1 MQDLSKNYVILI
13 LFITTLTVVPLAGQA
28 QNIWVEEPEGETEV
42 GLDFRI
48 PSFNGFNVD
57 GVAFANYF
65 YSNIALGRK
74 TTLQLDLPI
83 SHFSNGGRE
92 SNFGVGNPY
101 VGLQFGAPNASTKF
115 DLGVRLPLQNEFE
128 LAHTA
133 GFITENYTR
142 GAFIPDATSLISN
155 IHYRYNKRSAFG
167 FRVGGGP
174 ELVAVKDGDAELF
187 LKSYTQLL
195 YNMGYTTFGGG
206 LNGQWFATAG
216 GGDFSSQTNFNL
228 GLFGSRDFGQVSSGA
243 YMEVP
248 LDNAQIN
255 YMIGLNLSFE
265 L

>member
-1 MQDLSKNYVILI
+1 MQNSSKIYVALL
-13 LFITTLTVVPLAGQA
+13 LFIATLTAVPLTGQA

-48 PSFNGFNVD
+48 PSFD
-57 GVAFANYF
+57 GLNSEGMAFANYF

-83 SHFSNGGRE
+83 SHFSNGGGE
-92 SNFGVGNPY
+92 ANFGMGNPY
-101 VGLQFGAPNASTKF
+101 VGLQFGAPYASTKF
-115 DLGVRLPLQNEFE
+115 DMGLRLPLQSEFE
-128 LAHTA
+128 RAHYS
-133 GFITENYTR
+133 GFGTENYTH

-155 IHYRYNKRSAFG
+155 IHYRYNKRSGLG
-167 FRVGGGP
+167 FRIGGGP

-206 LNGQWFATAG
+206 LNGRWFATAG

-243 YMEVP
+243 YLEAP